1 MNKKIK
7 YTKGE
12 MGEVEIIDDFLPS
25 PQNLVLK
32 DDSVKITISLS
43 KDSISFFKDQ
53 ASKAHIPYQKMI
65 RTLLD
70 KYADHYKS
78 RKKA

>member
-12 MGEVEIIDDFLPS
+12 IGEAKIIDDFLPS

-32 DDSVKITISLS
+32 DNSVKVTISLS
-43 KDSISFFKDQ
+43 KDSIAFFKAQ
-53 ASKAHIPYQKMI
+53 ASITHVPYQKM
-65 RTLLD
+65 RGVVRARRSVLPGWC
-70 KYADHYKS
+70 
-78 RKKA
+78 